1 MTNSKQRV
9 RINDTFSSW
18 AEVISGIPQ
27 GSVLGPV
34 LFIIYINDL
43 IECCSSWSDI
53 FLFADDAK
61 LFLYVKTEED
71 SKQLQKDLD
80 KFKEWIDTW
89 LLSLNIGKCKNIP
102 YVRKIDI
109 FSKYTIIQYQ
119 IMLLSKLIK

>member
-89 LLSLNIGKCKNIP
+89 LLSLNIGKCKSIS
-102 YVRKIDI
+102 YSTKWY
-109 FSKYTIIQYQ
+109 FF
-119 IMLLSKLIK
+119 